1 MWFMKN
7 YTAAYSSSS
16 NEVES
21 CVSDRYIYI
30 YIYTYINNEN
40 KKDVYKKQTR
50 EKQTYSDYLWRGV

>member
-1 MWFMKN
+1 MQN

-30 YIYTYINNEN
+30 PGTHMKNIRNVRKCKHDE
-40 KKDVYKKQTR
+40 
-50 EKQTYSDYLWRGV
+50 